1 MNEWIAEKIQIAL
14 EESAKELKEA
24 NRLKRLEIRLKYN
37 IPEFDLSAWDLI
49 DEVDQTS
56 DNKGENE
63 NGNERPTD

>member
-1 MNEWIAEKIQIAL
+1 MNEWIAERIQIAL

-56 DNKGENE
+56 DNKRGNE